1 MGCDCDN
8 NVNPNR
14 CGNPCNVTDT
24 NTAACES
31 LPSQI
36 ENFTI
41 QFFGTVVKT
50 ETNGIVSWNLPCGL
64 DVGLENNPRADGE
77 GLACYFLRL
86 FKDGIIGATGP
97 QGDPG
102 ANGAD
107 GHNAYTVLLAGFT
120 QPTVGSPN
128 VTVSVSANPAIL
140 EGLYVFIQTSGW
152 YLVDSV
158 SGGTLSLTLAKAV
171 ATPPASVAAGK
182 LVVPSGFPG
191 NSVTGPQGLQGPQ
204 GNPGT
209 PGASFTATHAQYI
222 AGVGTDYN
230 LDITYKAV
238 NFVNSS
244 PALLLP
250 NRGAYLVTAVVD
262 IKGLAGV
269 DPADVVAMKLHNTT
283 NLSDVQASEHSVS
296 HLAQDQFGQ
305 VIISTIVLT
314 DGDNQTVALY
324 GKCTTL
330 NKVTVIALN
339 TVMNYVR
346 LS

>member
-14 CGNPCNVTDT
+14 CGNPCNVSET

-36 ENFTI
+36 QNFSDA
-41 QFFGTVVKT
+41 FFGTVIKT
-50 ETNGIVSWNLPCGL
+50 ETNGIVSWSLPCGL
-64 DVGLENNPRADGE
+64 DVGLPNNPRGDGE

-86 FKDGIIGATGP
+86 FADGIVGLTGP
-97 QGDPG
+97 EGPTG
-102 ANGAD
+102 NNGVD
-107 GHNAYTVLLAGFT
+107 GHSAYTVLLAGFT

-140 EGLYVFIQTSGW
+140 EGLYVFIQSSGW

-171 ATPPASVAAGK
+171 ATPPATVTAGK
-182 LVVPSGFPG
+182 LVVPAGFPG
-191 NSVTGPQGLQGPQ
+191 NSVVGPQGLQGTQ
-204 GNPGT
+204 GVPGT
-209 PGASFTATHAQYI
+209 SGASFTATNGQYI
-222 AGVGTDYN
+222 AGIGTNYQ
-230 LDITYKAV
+230 LDIVYTAV

-250 NRGAYLVTAVVD
+250 NRGTYLVTAIVD

-283 NLSDVQASEHSVS
+283 NASDVQASEHSVS

-305 VIISTIVLT
+305 IVISTGVIT
-314 DGDNQTVALY
+314 DGDNQTLALY
-324 GKCTTL
+324 GKCTTA
-330 NKVTVIALN
+330 NKVSVIALN
-339 TVMNYVR
+339 TVLNYVR